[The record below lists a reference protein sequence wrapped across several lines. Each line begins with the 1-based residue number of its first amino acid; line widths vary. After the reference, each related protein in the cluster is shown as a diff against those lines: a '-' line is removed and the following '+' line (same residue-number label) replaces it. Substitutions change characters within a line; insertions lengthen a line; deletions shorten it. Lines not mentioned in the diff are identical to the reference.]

1 MEPDVPK
8 LVAAN
13 SILKECDF
21 YDRARTLEGIIRS
34 ISVDS
39 EEAAALAQTL
49 AVRLSIES
57 NFDGN
62 LHSWIDEFIQYCW
75 EESVYHLCND
85 GLISDS
91 DDESFSDG
99 PSSYCKTH

>member
-1 MEPDVPK
+1 MHWISMESDVPK

-39 EEAAALAQTL
+39 EEAAALA
-49 AVRLSIES
+49 
-57 NFDGN
+57 
-62 LHSWIDEFIQYCW
+62 
-75 EESVYHLCND
+75 
-85 GLISDS
+85 
-91 DDESFSDG
+91 
-99 PSSYCKTH
+99 